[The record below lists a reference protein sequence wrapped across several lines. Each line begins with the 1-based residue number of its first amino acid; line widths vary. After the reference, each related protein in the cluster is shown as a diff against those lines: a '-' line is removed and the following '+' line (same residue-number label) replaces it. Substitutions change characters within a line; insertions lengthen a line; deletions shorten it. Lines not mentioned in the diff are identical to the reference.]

1 MKDSIPSSEAIRVKK
16 SVVGR
21 NGKRFMSA
29 KKAINYCQEDN
40 IGQAMKILDSF
51 LERMNDKG

>member
-1 MKDSIPSSEAIRVKK
+1 MTSSIPQSEAMRIKK

-21 NGKRFMSA
+21 NGKKFRSA

-40 IGQAMKILDSF
+40 IGQAMKMLDSF
-51 LERMNDKG
+51 FGWRG